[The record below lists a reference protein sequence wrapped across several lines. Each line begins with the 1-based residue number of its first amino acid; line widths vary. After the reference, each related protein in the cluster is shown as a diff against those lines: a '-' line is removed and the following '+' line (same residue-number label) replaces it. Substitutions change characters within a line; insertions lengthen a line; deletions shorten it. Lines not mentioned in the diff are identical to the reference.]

1 MPLFV
6 LDRRAPRALLVTVL
20 GFLGVLGGCAGTAP
34 RGGSSPSYDVVIT
47 GGRIVD
53 GTGNPWYYG
62 DVGVVSGRI
71 ARVAPRGALAA
82 APAARRI
89 DARGLVVSPGFID
102 VQAQSY
108 DEHLVGDGRVI
119 SKLAQGVTTEIMGEG
134 TTPAPANAAMLAA
147 MPPSDSA
154 MRRVSAGFTGDHAF
168 GAWLDAMVRHG
179 SAVNVGSFLGATV
192 PRIHARAY
200 GEGRAT
206 PAELDTMRRVVRDA
220 MRDGAFGIASA
231 LIYPPATYTSTDELV
246 AMAQAMAPYHGV
258 YVTHIRSEDDQ
269 LLEAMDEALAIGRRA
284 GVPVEIYHL
293 KAAGSRNWTKAAR
306 MVAMIDSAR
315 AAGQDVGATMY
326 PYPASANT
334 LGSCVPAW
342 ASADGKLLASLRDAA
357 TRARIVREM
366 TDTSAA
372 RTPLCQIDAPSV
384 IMVVGLTRPELR
396 KYEGWRLDRIA
407 ADMRRPWAETI
418 VDLLLAQDGRV
429 GKITFSMDEANVAM
443 QLRRPWVIIGS
454 DAEAYDPAVATG
466 LAHPRAYGTFPRV
479 LGKYVRED
487 GVLGLEDAVR
497 RMTGAT
503 AARLGITDRGLV
515 REGMAADLVVLDPAT
530 IADRATWDRPHQ
542 LSVGV
547 QSVLV
552 NGAEVWR
559 DGAPTGA
566 LPGRALRGPGA
577 MR

>member
-1 MPLFV
+1 MKPFSRHRRTPRLLSLTLF
-6 LDRRAPRALLVTVL
+6 A
-20 GFLGVLGGCAGTAP
+20 FLAGCAGGP
-34 RGGSSPSYDVVIT
+34 HGGVSEPYDVVIT

-62 DVGVVSGRI
+62 DVGVVNGRI
-71 ARVAPRGALAA
+71 ARVAPRGMLAD

-108 DEHLVGDGRVI
+108 DEHLIGDGRVI

-147 MPPSDSA
+147 MSPADSA
-154 MRRVSAGFTGDHAF
+154 MRRVSAAFVGDRGF
-168 GAWLDAMVRHG
+168 GAWLDAMVQHG

-192 PRIHARAY
+192 PRIFAKGY
-200 GEGRAT
+200 GEGRAS

-231 LIYPPATYTSTDELV
+231 LIYPPATYTSTDELA
-246 AMAQAMAPYHGV
+246 AMAEAMAPYHGV
-258 YVTHIRSEDDQ
+258 YVTHLRSEDDQ
-269 LLEAMDEALAIGRRA
+269 LFEAMDEAMEIGRRA

-293 KAAGSRNWTKAAR
+293 KAAGSRNWSKAAR
-306 MVAMIDSAR
+306 MVARIDSAR

-334 LGSCVPAW
+334 LGSCVPPW
-342 ASADGKLLASLRDAA
+342 ASADGRLLANLRDAA

-366 TDTSAA
+366 TDTTPG

-384 IMVVGLTRPELR
+384 IMVVGLTRPELSR
-396 KYEGWRLDRIA
+396 YDGWRLDRIA
-407 ADMRRPWAETI
+407 ADLRRPWAETI

-454 DAEAYDPAVATG
+454 DAEAYDPAVAKG
-466 LAHPRAYGTFPRV
+466 LAHPRAYGSFPRV
-479 LGKYVRED
+479 LGRYVREQ
-487 GVLGLEDAVR
+487 GALGLEDAVR

-503 AARLGITDRGLV
+503 AARLGISDRGVL
-515 REGMAADLVVLDPAT
+515 REGLAADLVVFDPAT
-530 IADRATWDRPHQ
+530 IGDRATYERPHQ

-547 QSVLV
+547 HTVLV
-552 NGAEVWR
+552 NGTEVWR
-559 DGAPTGA
+559 GGAATGA
-566 LPGRALRGPGA
+566 LPGRALRGAGA
-577 MR
+577 GR